1 MSRFLTSAALGL
13 LAVLALPAHAADT
26 CDLGDTI
33 DQCWQRIS
41 GAPDQKIAAERM
53 QEDVKKEETGLDGGA
68 AALATTTRNLLPFL
82 AASGL
87 ISDSDGDSED
97 QLFTLDLN
105 FLIRGIAKDNNAQ
118 LKAIL
123 NTKPTLFDE
132 VKTAFDGATGD
143 DTRSA
148 ELQDGLSAA
157 DDYTF
162 SFTYNH
168 ISDRFG
174 RAPQQQQARFARLF
188 DAAITAATA
197 EEPRGAAGDATL
209 AMAKVLQRLG
219 VEDADFIIT
228 DEATLDAVE
237 NAAKLEMSLGNR
249 TRGKLMTFQLPRF
262 AELVNNQPQLAFTAE
277 LHDRDP
283 LVGAKEKA
291 IKFTYEF
298 GFASVNDFVE
308 EGGAQC
314 GISRGGLA
322 ALASVDANACLTAYS
337 RYISTHDKAL
347 ANADRFSI
355 ELSYVEVED
364 YEFASEDDDIALARD
379 GTRHL
384 DIAVGYGRTM
394 QALGADRDSRVDFVA
409 RYEDYSDDV
418 EHQDRMVATL
428 TFTTQFNGVAIPFS
442 LVYANHQKFLPDSDD
457 TLGAHIGIKYQFDPK
472 D

>member
-1 MSRFLTSAALGL
+1 MSQHLKFAALVL
-13 LAVLALPAHAADT
+13 LAALASPVPAADI
-26 CDLGDTI
+26 CELGDTI
-33 DQCWQRIS
+33 DQCWQRVTGS
-41 GAPDQKIAAERM
+41 PDVEVAKAQVS
-53 QEDVKKEETGLDGGA
+53 EDVKKEETGLDGGA

-87 ISDSDGDSED
+87 VADSDGNSED

-105 FLIRGIAKDNNAQ
+105 FLIRGISQDNNAQ

-123 NTKPTLFDE
+123 NTKPALFDD
-132 VKTAFDGATGD
+132 VKTAFDDATGD
-143 DTRSA
+143 DARSK

-168 ISDRFG
+168 VSDRFG
-174 RAPQQQQARFARLF
+174 RAPKQQQARFARLF
-188 DAAITAATA
+188 DAAVSAATA
-197 EEPRGAAGDATL
+197 EESRGGARDPALVMAG
-209 AMAKVLQRLG
+209 VLQRVG
-219 VEDADFIIT
+219 IDDKDFVLT
-228 DEATLDAVE
+228 DEALLTAVE
-237 NAAKLEMSLGNR
+237 NAAKFDMSLGSR
-249 TRGKLMTFQLPRF
+249 TRGKVLNFQLPRF

-298 GFASVNDFVE
+298 GFASVNDFVDE
-308 EGGAQC
+308 AGAQC
-314 GISRGGLA
+314 GIGSRGLT

-337 RYISTHDKAL
+337 RYVSSHDKAL

-364 YEFASEDDDIALARD
+364 YEFASEDDGIELARD

-384 DIAVGYGRTM
+384 DIAVGYGRTV
-394 QALGADRDSRVDFVA
+394 QALGADRDSRVDLVA
-409 RYEDYSDDV
+409 KYEDYSDDV
-418 EHQDRMVATL
+418 EHQDRLVATL
-428 TFTTQFNGVAIPFS
+428 TFTTQLNGVAIPFS
-442 LVYANHQKFLPDSDD
+442 LVYANHQKFLPESDD
-457 TLGAHIGIKYQFDPK
+457 TLGAHIGIKYQFDPQ